1 MLIIR
6 SEIWTR
12 SLNMFSISFFFSV
25 QVRRTDKIN
34 LEASFH
40 KIEEY
45 MYYVDLYYE
54 KLELSEKIDKR
65 RVFLATDDPSVLSE
79 ARRK

>member
-1 MLIIR
+1 MY
-6 SEIWTR
+6 
-12 SLNMFSISFFFSV
+12 SILFCFSV

-45 MYYVDLYYE
+45 MYYVDLYYK
-54 KLELSEKIDKR
+54 KLELSEKVDKR

>member
-1 MLIIR
+1 M
-6 SEIWTR
+6 
-12 SLNMFSISFFFSV
+12 
-25 QVRRTDKIN
+25 
-34 LEASFH
+34 
-40 KIEEY
+40 EEY
-45 MYYVDLYYE
+45 MYYVDLYYK